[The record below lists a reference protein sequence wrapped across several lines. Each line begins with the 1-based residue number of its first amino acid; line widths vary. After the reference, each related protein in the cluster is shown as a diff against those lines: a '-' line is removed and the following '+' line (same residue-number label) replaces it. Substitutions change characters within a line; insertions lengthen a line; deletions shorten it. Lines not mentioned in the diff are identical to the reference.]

1 MSAESNKALQ
11 VPDGE
16 VEIQQLPPAGEANV
30 GNLSSNA
37 ASDEGALEEGE
48 IVEVVVDV
56 PGQSSTVAE
65 VSVDSNV
72 SLLEVDDALKGK
84 DMDMPTETSEPTE
97 DSEGPKDAEVI
108 EISVS
113 CAVITVNEG
122 SGKADEVDSGLQAA
136 ASSAKEPSDHYVA
149 PEGSSQYIS
158 SDVFGEGSA
167 GEEVQEGEHAPI
179 FLGAVGAK
187 AFVVQICSDLF
198 HNSVAT

>member
-158 SDVFGEGSA
+158 SDVQHDCFDLA
-167 GEEVQEGEHAPI
+167 EEQDQDNPF
-179 FLGAVGAK
+179 FLVKNRKSGRKAAK
-187 AFVVQICSDLF
+187 R
-198 HNSVAT
+198 H